1 MRGEPDEIS
10 SIGVFTTD
18 TELIVKVWDDAMRL
32 ITGVGADEAVGRPLT
47 ELVPDIAERGLLPR
61 FERVKDLGT
70 SEVLAPAFHK
80 YLFRCPTRVPS
91 THFTEMRQLVKISA
105 LRKDDAIYGLLV
117 VVEDVTER
125 LEHEREFAR
134 MLTDPDDGVR
144 LRAAKGIS
152 RGDDPLSPESSQA
165 IIGALG
171 DNNWRVRRKLVE
183 GLSRRLAPDAVTALL
198 EAVRNEHLDFGL
210 LNSALQVLQATSVD
224 TIQTLLDF
232 LRGADTDLRI
242 QAALA
247 LGEQNNQAA
256 VPELIN
262 ALNDQDDN
270 VRFHAIE
277 ALGKLKA
284 EDAVKPLLSIAESQ
298 NFFLAFPALEALGKI
313 GGAGI
318 TERVLKLADDTDI
331 GEAAVETLGAVGD
344 ISAAESIVAMLN
356 ERQIAPT
363 LAANALAALHSRHT
377 DGETV
382 GPVGECVR
390 RQLTAEA
397 GREIAAALDSAPERD
412 LPGLILVAGWA
423 EDDGVRQALAN
434 LLGRPDLG
442 DQAAA
447 SLACHG
453 EAAVDLLVEKLRAE
467 DTGVRAA
474 AARGL
479 GKLDS
484 SRGVD
489 ALISMMS
496 SEGAPGAA
504 AAQAL
509 AGSSDPCA
517 LDALIRVLATDDD
530 QLRRAATNA
539 VRSMVRPETSSGLL
553 ALVGD
558 PDPKIRETVLRV
570 VGDFTTPESRSAV
583 LAACRDEHETVRA
596 AAVEQLANYSDDEV
610 LAEAKHALADE
621 VPKVRAAAARTLGRF
636 DGEQPVQA
644 LRVALSDT
652 DAWTRY
658 FAVRSLAGKED
669 AESYEIFRKLSTDD
683 EAEQVRVAAA
693 EAMARR

>member
-1 MRGEPDEIS
+1 MQEEPKNTS

-32 ITGVGADEAVGRPLT
+32 ITGLGADDAVGRHLT

-80 YLFRCPTRVPS
+80 YLFRCPSRIPS

-105 LRKDDAIYGLLV
+105 LRKDNAIYGLLV

-125 LEHEREFAR
+125 LDHEREFAR
-134 MLTDPDDGVR
+134 MLTDPDDSVR

-152 RGDDPLSPESSQA
+152 RGDDPLSPESSKA

-210 LNSALQVLQATSVD
+210 LNSALQVLQATSID

-232 LRGADTDLRI
+232 LRGSDTDLRI

-247 LGEQNNQAA
+247 LGEQNNQLA

-284 EDAVKPLLSIAESQ
+284 ADAVEALLSIAESK

-318 TERVLKLADDTDI
+318 AERVLKLADDADI
-331 GEAAVETLGAVGD
+331 SEAAVETLGAIGD
-344 ISAAESIVAMLN
+344 ISAAESIVVMLN
-356 ERQIAPT
+356 DRRIAPT
-363 LAANALAALHSRHT
+363 LAANALAALHDRHA
-377 DGETV
+377 DGE
-382 GPVGECVR
+382 PVAESVR
-390 RQLTAEA
+390 RKLTAEA
-397 GREIAAALDSAPERD
+397 GREIAAALKSAPEKD

-434 LLGRPDLG
+434 LLGHPNLG

-453 EAAVDLLVEKLRAE
+453 EAAVDLLVEKLRSE

-484 SRGVD
+484 PRGVD

-496 SEGAPGAA
+496 SKGAPGVA

-509 AGSSDPCA
+509 AGSSDPRA
-517 LDALIRVLATDDD
+517 FDALIGVLAADDD
-530 QLRRAATNA
+530 QLRRAATSA
-539 VRSMVRPETSSGLL
+539 VRSMIRPETSSRLL

-558 PDPKIRETVLRV
+558 PDPKIRETVVRV

-583 LAACRDEHETVRA
+583 LAACRDEHGTVRA

-610 LAEAKHALADE
+610 LTEAKHALADE

-652 DAWTRY
+652 DPWTRY
-658 FAVRSLAGKED
+658 FAVRSLAEKED
-669 AESYEIFRKLSTDD
+669 AESYEIFKKLSTDD